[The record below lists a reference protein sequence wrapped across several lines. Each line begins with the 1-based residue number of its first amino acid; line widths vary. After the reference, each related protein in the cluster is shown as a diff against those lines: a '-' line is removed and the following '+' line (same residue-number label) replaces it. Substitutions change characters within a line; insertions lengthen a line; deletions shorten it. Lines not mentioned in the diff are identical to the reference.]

1 MQLELINMCKYQITG
16 LSHLTTRLM
25 IIVLTLPHTDR
36 EILQKV
42 DERKW
47 KEIIFIYN
55 NSLIAMK

>member
-36 EILQKV
+36 EISYKRWTR
-42 DERKW
+42 ESEK
-47 KEIIFIYN
+47 K
-55 NSLIAMK
+55 